1 MKLQRLIL
9 IAILLALTLAVACGP
24 APTPTPIATAIP
36 TMVPSPTEIPTPA
49 PTKIPTPAPTKM
61 SGRIIIWADEIRA
74 PYMEKVSKAFTDK
87 YGVEVV
93 VEMVAFGDIR
103 DKLKVAGPAG
113 EGPDIIEGP
122 HDWLGE
128 LVASGLIATIDLGK
142 KKDLFLPAA
151 IQAFTYEGKLY
162 GVPRATEN
170 VALFRNPK
178 LVPEAPKTLDELV
191 ATAAKLESEGKVK
204 YGFLIHAGDPYH
216 FFPIMTAFGG
226 YVFGRD
232 AQGNYYPNDVG
243 IDSPGSIAAAQWL
256 DMMVKKGHLSKDVD
270 WETMH
275 TLFQN
280 GQAGM
285 IISGP
290 WALDRIRKSG
300 IPYAISPIPSGP
312 QEARPFIGVRGFMV
326 SAFSKN
332 TLLVQ
337 TYLQEFLAT
346 EEIMTQIYNADPAA
360 SAFLPVREKIT
371 DADIAAFAAAGQNG
385 LSMPA
390 IPEMSA
396 VWTAWGDAVTLIF
409 QQRCAPDVAFKNAA
423 QQIRTAIGKK
433 P

>member
-1 MKLQRLIL
+1 
-9 IAILLALTLAVACGP
+9 
-24 APTPTPIATAIP
+24 
-36 TMVPSPTEIPTPA
+36 
-49 PTKIPTPAPTKM
+49 
-61 SGRIIIWADEIRA
+61 
-74 PYMEKVSKAFTDK
+74 MEQISKAFTQK

-128 LVASGLIATIDLGK
+128 LVSSGLIAPIDLGDK
-142 KKDLFLPAA
+142 KELYLPAA
-151 IQAFTYEGKLY
+151 LQAFTYNGKLY

-170 VALFRNPK
+170 VALFRNTT
-178 LVPEAPKTLDELV
+178 LVPEAPTTLDEMV
-191 ATAAKLESEGKVK
+191 AIAAQLESEGKAK
-204 YGFLIHAGDPYH
+204 YGFLFAAGDSYH

-232 AQGNYYPNDVG
+232 SQGNYYPQDVG
-243 IDSPGSIAAAQWL
+243 LDSPGSIAAAQWL
-256 DMMVKKGHLSKDVD
+256 DWMVKNHHLSADVD

-275 TLFQN
+275 VLFQN
-280 GQAGM
+280 GQVGM

-290 WALDRIRKSG
+290 WALDRIRTSG
-300 IPYAISPIPSGP
+300 VPYAVSAVPNGP

-332 TLLVQ
+332 PLLVQ

-346 EEIMTQIYNADPAA
+346 EEVMTQIYTADPAA

-371 DADIAAFAAAGQNG
+371 DPDIAAFSEAGKNG

-396 VWTAWGDAVTLIF
+396 VWSAWGDAVMLIF
-409 QQRCAPDVAFKNAA
+409 QQRSAPDVAFKNAA
-423 QQIRTAIGKK
+423 QQIRTAIEGTH
-433 P
+433 